1 MSVDAKFIRD
11 IDPYFQYPTDENP
24 TTQQEYQ
31 EAVRNWV
38 TTEEAIVDSHLW
50 QPTTNYNVG
59 NQIKTPSLP
68 SQCVLV
74 CTTAGTSGNSEPDY
88 TNVSVGSSVTDGT
101 VTWSVS
107 EAIVGNDYIKTHAN
121 GISTDKTFLNF
132 YLNTSNPENAIESM
146 QLNSGSL
153 NIGGKALNNAS
164 NVFLNGTG
172 NIFGYKTSGA
182 FTLFCG
188 SDNINPSMTFWG
200 VQSSSNAGY
209 FRLRATLNGNNNKDL
224 VGRPNGELTWNNK
237 NVLTDATVGNYTSKD
252 IENAINLSAGTARN
266 ITNVSLSAGRWLVIG
281 AAKFGDVTASK
292 IYGIQLGTTSGAYYY
307 ANSGSVAAQS
317 AHTGPLSLQ
326 TVHIFNLS
334 ATTTIYLTGY
344 ATAACSVDNAAVQ
357 AIRIV

>member
-68 SQCVLV
+68 PQCVLV
-74 CTTAGTSGNSEPDY
+74 CTAAGTSGNEESDY
-88 TNVSVGSSVTDGT
+88 TNVDVGDFVTDGT
-101 VTWSVS
+101 VTWLVS
-107 EAIVGNDYIKTHAN
+107 EVLTSAGGTMGGSLKWDGVNDSIFAVGMSNSTNDNVDIGWKY
-121 GISTDKTFLNF
+121 TDKKGAGIGLR
-132 YLNTSNPENAIESM
+132 
-146 QLNSGSL
+146 
-153 NIGGKALNNAS
+153 NISHNDGGVFNLWATDGTNVKTLVGKA
-164 NVFLNGTG
+164 
-172 NIFGYKTSGA
+172 
-182 FTLFCG
+182 
-188 SDNINPSMTFWG
+188 D
-200 VQSSSNAGY
+200 
-209 FRLRATLNGNNNKDL
+209 
-224 VGRPNGELTWNNK
+224 GEFTWNGK

-252 IENAINLSAGTARN
+252 IENAINLSVGKARN

-292 IYGIQLGTTSGAYYY
+292 IYGIQLGTTSGAYSY
-307 ANSGSVAAQS
+307 ANSGSVAVQS
-317 AHTGPLSLQ
+317 TNTGPLSLQ

-344 ATAACSVDNAAVQ
+344 ATAACSVDNAVVQ